1 MATVGKTMT
10 TCLVTIPLL
19 SVLPVATLLYVLHQ
33 GATTAPMRA
42 GFVAGLAGSGFA
54 AAIYALHCTED
65 SPLFFMLWYSL
76 AIGIVA
82 GCGAILGLRF
92 LRW

>member
-1 MATVGKTMT
+1 MLRRAAPVRPG
-10 TCLVTIPLL
+10 VTGALL
-19 SVLPVATLLYVLHQ
+19 
-33 GATTAPMRA
+33 
-42 GFVAGLAGSGFA
+42 GLAVGAGVA
-54 AAIYALHCTED
+54 AGYALYCTED